1 MKYYNS
7 IKLTVELLLII
18 ILSVSCKKTKDIVI
32 PDNTVP
38 YYEAVTILQIQS
50 YVNKAY
56 IDISGAEPSVADRD
70 FWVNNLKTNGL
81 DSAARVSFIS
91 SLQNGADYV
100 TQFNNVYIAPMFDGI
115 YDSLTAVA
123 IVDELNYFRSLA
135 IANGDSAISQ
145 YWAYEASKMV
155 LVSDASYDFHRGVI
169 TINEYKKRMANCYA
183 YDQINM
189 GVTNFVISCFE
200 NYLKRSPTDQEQSN
214 SETMV
219 NGQSARIFMRD
230 GSSRGDFLNIMT
242 TSAGFYEG
250 LVIDSYLHLLSR
262 MPTSYEMSSLTEALS
277 NGSKSIKDIQRI
289 LTATVEYT
297 GF

>member
-1 MKYYNS
+1 MKQHKFIILS
-7 IKLTVELLLII
+7 VELLII
-18 ILSVSCKKTKDIVI
+18 IFLITSCKKTNDVVI
-32 PDNTVP
+32 PDNRVP
-38 YYEAVTILQIQS
+38 YYEAVTNLQIQS
-50 YVNKAY
+50 YVNRAY
-56 IDISGAEPSVADRD
+56 IDISGAEPTVADRD
-70 FWVNNLKTNGL
+70 YWVSNLKTNGL

-100 TQFNNVYIAPMFDGI
+100 TQFNNVYIAPMFNGI
-115 YDSLTAVA
+115 YDSLTA
-123 IVDELNYFRSLA
+123 IVIINDLNYFRSLA

-155 LVSDASYDFHRGVI
+155 LVSNASYDYHRGVI

-189 GVTNFVISCFE
+189 GVTNFVISCYE

-250 LVIDSYLHLLSR
+250 LLIDSYLHLLSR
-262 MPTSYEMSSLTEALS
+262 MPTSYEMASLTEALS